1 MKAIRNLVLAAA
13 ASGMLLAASA
23 QADNN
28 LLGSLQDAA
37 TQALNNSSSEKGT
50 SSLPNLTSLLNGGD
64 SKLAATNANNAAGV
78 LEYCM
83 KNKVLSSTSS
93 ANIKDKL
100 LDKLGLQNASGAQNP
115 DYQQGINGLLKTG
128 DGQNIDLNNLGG
140 GLSQIKQKVKQKAC
154 DVILKQ
160 AKSFI

>member
-13 ASGMLLAASA
+13 ASGVLLAASA

-37 TQALNNSSSEKGT
+37 TQALNNSSSEKGA

-64 SKLAATNANNAAGV
+64 NKLASTNASNAAGV

-83 KNKVLSSTSS
+83 KNKVLSTTNS

-115 DYQQGINGLLKTG
+115 DYQQGLDGLLKTG
-128 DGQNIDLNNLGG
+128 NGQNIDLNNLGG
-140 GLSQIKQKVKQKAC
+140 GLSQIKDKVKQKAC